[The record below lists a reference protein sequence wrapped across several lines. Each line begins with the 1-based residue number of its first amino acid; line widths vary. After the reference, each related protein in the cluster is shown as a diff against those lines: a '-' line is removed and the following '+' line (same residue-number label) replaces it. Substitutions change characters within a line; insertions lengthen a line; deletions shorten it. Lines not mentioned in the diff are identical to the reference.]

1 MKKNAER
8 EKVGKRRYACGQI
21 STTNRRVINPF
32 VDWSFKYLFGTEE
45 SKPNLMG
52 FLNLLLMPD
61 VPIVKINYLNNEVK
75 PVSQDLKG
83 CAFDIICEDEHGD
96 KYLIEMQNA
105 PVDNIKER
113 ILFYTCR
120 IIDRM
125 ARRGAE
131 WDYKDI
137 KRVYSI
143 CLMNFTCEEQ
153 PKLRRDVQLCDVDDM
168 TTFSDKLNI
177 IFLQLPCLKAENINE
192 CCLYYEYLLYL
203 LQEMKRDM
211 KTIEELKAEVA
222 STQLPQLTKELFYK
236 VLETADIASLSE
248 RDRLHY
254 ESDLKNY
261 MDTMG
266 CIRYAE
272 KRGKE
277 EGREEGMELGRKE
290 GFEYGMEVG
299 LEDGMELGRKQQQL
313 DIARSMK
320 EGGMPAE
327 MIAKY
332 TGLSGQDIENL

>member
-1 MKKNAER
+1 MQLIMKKNVEC
-8 EKVGKRRYACGQI
+8 EKSGGCTAANAANVK
-21 STTNRRVINPF
+21 NRRVINPF
-32 VDWSFKYLFGTEE
+32 VDWSFKYLFGTEQ

-61 VPIVKINYLNNEVK
+61 VPIVEIKYLNSEVM
-75 PVSQDLKG
+75 PVTQGLKG
-83 CAFDIICEDEHGD
+83 CAFDIICEDANGD

-125 ARRGAE
+125 ARRGSE

-143 CLMNFTCEEQ
+143 CLMNFTCEDR
-153 PKLRRDVQLCDVDDM
+153 PKLRRDVKLYDVDDLVL
-168 TTFSDKLNI
+168 FSDKLNI

-222 STQLPQLTKELFYK
+222 STQLPSQTKELFYE

-248 RDRLHY
+248 RDRLRY

-277 EGREEGMELGRKE
+277 EGREEGIAE
-290 GFEYGMEVG
+290 GEAKGIAKGIAKV
-299 LEDGMELGRKQQQL
+299 
-313 DIARSMK
+313 ARSMK
-320 EGGMPAE
+320 QTGMPVE
-327 MIAKY
+327 LIAKY
-332 TGLSGQDIENL
+332 TGLSVQEIENL